1 MRLPANPLS
10 ESTPFHE
17 TTMHIVIPDDYQDCV
32 RHLKAF
38 AQLAGHQVTIYNDTA
53 SDVDTLAQRFAD
65 AEALVLTRERTVITP
80 ALLARMPKLKIISQT
95 GKVSNHIKL
104 ADCTARG
111 APPPPPSGGPTATAE
126 LTWALLLAAMRHLPQ
141 EVARLKA
148 GQWQHTLGRQI
159 KGKRLGVWAYGK
171 IGKIVAGYGK
181 AFGMYV
187 WVWGREGSIAA
198 ARADG
203 FEPAPSRDA
212 FFAESDIVSLHV
224 RLNAETRG
232 LVKAADLARMKTD
245 ALIVNT
251 SRAELIEADALAN
264 ALKAGRPGCAAVDVY
279 ESEPV
284 LGAKHPLLAM
294 PNAVCTPH
302 LGYVE
307 QSNYEMYYGDAFGNI
322 LAFANGMPKNIANP
336 EVLKA

>member
-1 MRLPANPLS
+1 MR
-10 ESTPFHE
+10 
-17 TTMHIVIPDDYQDCV
+17 IVISDDYQDCV
-32 RHLKAF
+32 RHLKVFDKTKGHDVVIHTDTVTGDDA
-38 AQLAGHQVTIYNDTA
+38 LAE
-53 SDVDTLAQRFAD
+53 RFRD
-65 AEALVLTRERTVITP
+65 AEALVLIRERTVITP
-80 ALLARMPKLKIISQT
+80 ALLDRLPKLKIISQT
-95 GKVSNHIKL
+95 GKVSNHLKL

-111 APPPPPSGGPTATAE
+111 IAVAEGSGGPTATAE
-126 LTWALLLAAMRHLPQ
+126 LTWALVLAAMRHVPQ

-148 GQWQHTLGRQI
+148 GQWQHTIGRQL
-159 KGKRLGVWAYGK
+159 KGRRLGVWSYGK

-181 AFGMYV
+181 AFGMQV

-203 FEPAPSRDA
+203 IDVAPSREA
-212 FFAESDIVSLHV
+212 FFAESDVVSLHV

-232 LVKAADLARMKTD
+232 LVKAGDLARMKGD

-251 SRAELIEADALAN
+251 SRAELVEAGALVT
-264 ALKAGRPGCAAVDVY
+264 ALKAGRPGFAAVDVY

-284 LGAKHPLLAM
+284 LGAADPLLAL

-307 QSNYEMYYGDAFGNI
+307 LGNYELYFGDAFDNI
-322 LAFANGMPKNIANP
+322 LAFAAGQPKNIANP

>member
-1 MRLPANPLS
+1 
-10 ESTPFHE
+10 
-17 TTMHIVIPDDYQDCV
+17 MHIVIPDDYQDCV
-32 RHLKAF
+32 RHLDAF
-38 AQLAGHQVTIYNDTA
+38 KQLSGHQVTIYNDTV
-53 SDVDTLAQRFAD
+53 SDIETLVQRFND
-65 AEALVLTRERTVITP
+65 AEALVLTRERTAITP
-80 ALLARMPKLKIISQT
+80 ALLARLPKLKIISQT
-95 GKVSNHIKL
+95 GKVSNHLKV

-111 APPPPPSGGPTATAE
+111 VAVAEGSGGPVATAE

-148 GQWQHTLGRQI
+148 GQWQHTLGRQV

-181 AFGMYV
+181 AFGMSV
-187 WVWGREGSIAA
+187 WVWGRDGSIAA

-203 FEPAPSRDA
+203 FEAAPSREA

-232 LVKAADLARMKTD
+232 LIKAADLARMKLD

-251 SRAELIEADALAN
+251 SRAELIEADALAA
-264 ALKAGRPGCAAVDVY
+264 ALKAGRPGFSAVEVY

-284 LGAKHPLLAM
+284 LGAAHPLLAM
-294 PNAVCTPH
+294 PNAICTPH

-307 QSNYEMYYGDAFGNI
+307 ADNYEMYYGDAFGNI
-322 LAFANGMPKNIANP
+322 LAFANGVPKNIANP